1 MANKRTFE
9 RLELTKNE
17 RVSQLN
23 EVLKNDSNLKEVH
36 IDIYSENPIV
46 SSPLMLLIRS
56 TEMNVMVSYDDDRL
70 VLVKNDSYKTHCMN
84 LLFGKVKEC
93 YYQSIANYS
102 EFILNIQNIW
112 YRITVFN

>member
-1 MANKRTFE
+1 MTNKRTFE

-36 IDIYSENPIV
+36 IDIYSDNPII
-46 SSPLMLLIRS
+46 SSPFMLLIRS
-56 TEMNVMVSYDDDRL
+56 IETNVTVSYDDDRL
-70 VLVKNDSYKTHCMN
+70 ILTKSDLYKTHYMN
-84 LLFGKVKEC
+84 LLLGKVKEC
-93 YYQSIANYS
+93 YYQSIDNYS
-102 EFILNIQNIW
+102 EFVLNIQNIW